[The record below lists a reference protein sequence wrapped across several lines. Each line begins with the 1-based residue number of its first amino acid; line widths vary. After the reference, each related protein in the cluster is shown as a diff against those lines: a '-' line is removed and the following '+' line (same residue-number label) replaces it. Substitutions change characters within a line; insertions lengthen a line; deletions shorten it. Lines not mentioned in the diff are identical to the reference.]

1 MVRAGLG
8 TRGGLERGPRPYAAA
23 VPPASVVAA
32 SALAILPIV
41 TQLGWYPDFGFTMLI
56 AWRLLRGDVWPAWWA
71 APLGF
76 ANDLLTGNPIG
87 LSVAIWTAAMLALDL
102 SDRRT
107 MWRDYWI
114 EWALAVALIAASE
127 WAHWR
132 VGALMG
138 ARVELSGI
146 APRIIIAALCFPLV
160 AWLVARLDQWRLG
173 R

>member
-8 TRGGLERGPRPYAAA
+8 TRGKLERGPRPYATAL
-23 VPPASVVAA
+23 PPASVVAA

-41 TQLGWYPDFGFTMLI
+41 TQLGWYPDFGFVMLI

-76 ANDLLTGNPIG
+76 ANDLLTASPIG
-87 LSVAIWTAAMLALDL
+87 LSVSLWTAAMLALDL

-107 MWRDYWI
+107 MWRDYWV
-114 EWALAVALIAASE
+114 EWALAVALIAVGE
-127 WAHWR
+127 WAHWKIA
-132 VGALMG
+132 ALMG
-138 ARVELSGI
+138 APTELRSI
-146 APRIIIAALCFPLV
+146 APRVIIAALCFPLA
-160 AWLVARLDQWRLG
+160 AWAVARIDRWRLG

>member
-1 MVRAGLG
+1 MVRAGLS
-8 TRGGLERGPRPYAAA
+8 TRGAIERGPRPYAAA

-41 TQLGWYPDFGFTMLI
+41 APLGWFPDFGFIMLI
-56 AWRLLRGDVWPAWWA
+56 AWRLLRSDVWPAWWG

-87 LSVAIWTAAMLALDL
+87 LSVALWTAAMLALDL

-107 MWRDYWI
+107 MWRDCWV
-114 EWALAVALIAASE
+114 EWALAVVLIAVSE

-132 VGALMG
+132 IDALMG
-138 ARVELSGI
+138 ARAEPWSIV
-146 APRIIIAALCFPLV
+146 PRMIIAALCFPFA
-160 AWLVARLDQWRLG
+160 AWLVARLDRWRLG
-173 R
+173 Q